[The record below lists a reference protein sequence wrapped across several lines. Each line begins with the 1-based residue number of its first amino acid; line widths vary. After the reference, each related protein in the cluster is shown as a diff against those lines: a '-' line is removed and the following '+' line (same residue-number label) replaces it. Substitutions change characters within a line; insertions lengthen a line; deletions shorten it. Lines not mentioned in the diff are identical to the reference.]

1 VESLVLSSLGTTLAI
16 LCATWTIPLLR
27 DALPEGL
34 PRAGAIALDLRVL
47 AAAGGLTVLTALFFG
62 VMPARQLRCPDLT
75 LALKKSTRAGGLDVS
90 GQRLRSLLV
99 IAEVALAVILLVGA
113 ALFIGSF
120 LKVNG
125 IDPGIATDRVLTM
138 GLTPRTD
145 PGGNRPDSAAVFGQ
159 IAERLTTVPGVI
171 HASVVWGGMPLVGGT
186 HIRGFNVPGRPAPKD
201 HEGVNVR
208 SVTPDYHLSLGIPL
222 RKGRMFAPTDRA
234 GAPDVAIITETVA
247 KRYFPGEDPIG
258 RSATMRKTVC
268 TIIGV
273 VADVRDGGVERESGA
288 IVYLP
293 MAQSTAGPAAINPN
307 NPSAELIVRAE
318 SDPQDIFP
326 AVKAAMLGVTP
337 DVSIRSVRTLD
348 ELMWRQQATRRLN
361 MLILGLFGVLG
372 LVVSAVGVY
381 GLMAFLV
388 SQRTHEI
395 GVRIAL
401 GATPTRLI
409 GMVFARGSVVVAIGL
424 VIGGAGAWYLRSIA
438 EAFLFGLQPGDPRA
452 FAAALA
458 VLSLSALVA
467 VLIPAR
473 RATRIDPVVT
483 LRAE

>member
-1 VESLVLSSLGTTLAI
+1 V
-16 LCATWTIPLLR
+16 
-27 DALPEGL
+27 
-34 PRAGAIALDLRVL
+34 
-47 AAAGGLTVLTALFFG
+47 
-62 VMPARQLRCPDLT
+62 
-75 LALKKSTRAGGLDVS
+75 
-90 GQRLRSLLV
+90 
-99 IAEVALAVILLVGA
+99 
-113 ALFIGSF
+113 
-120 LKVNG
+120 
-125 IDPGIATDRVLTM
+125 
-138 GLTPRTD
+138 
-145 PGGNRPDSAAVFGQ
+145 
-159 IAERLTTVPGVI
+159 
-171 HASVVWGGMPLVGGT
+171 
-186 HIRGFNVPGRPAPKD
+186 
-201 HEGVNVR
+201 
-208 SVTPDYHLSLGIPL
+208 
-222 RKGRMFAPTDRA
+222 
-234 GAPDVAIITETVA
+234 
-247 KRYFPGEDPIG
+247 
-258 RSATMRKTVC
+258 
-268 TIIGV
+268 GV
-273 VADVRDGGVERESGA
+273 VADVRDRGVERESGA

-293 MAQSTAGPAAINPN
+293 MAQSTAGA
-307 NPSAELIVRAE
+307 AELIVRAGA
-318 SDPQDIFP
+318 DPYDIFP
-326 AVKAAMLGVTP
+326 TVKAALLDVAP
-337 DVSIRSVRTLD
+337 DVSIRNVRTLD

-381 GLMAFLV
+381 GLMAYLV

>member
-1 VESLVLSSLGTTLAI
+1 VLV
-16 LCATWTIPLLR
+16 
-27 DALPEGL
+27 
-34 PRAGAIALDLRVL
+34 V
-47 AAAGGLTVLTALFFG
+47 
-62 VMPARQLRCPDLT
+62 
-75 LALKKSTRAGGLDVS
+75 
-90 GQRLRSLLV
+90 
-99 IAEVALAVILLVGA
+99 AEIALAVILLVGA

-120 LKVNG
+120 VKVNG

-138 GLTPRTD
+138 GVTPRSV
-145 PGGNRPDSAAVFGQ
+145 PGGKRQDPALLFGE
-159 IAERLTTVPGVI
+159 IVDRLATVPGVI
-171 HASVVWGGMPLVGGT
+171 HASIVWGGMPLVGGT
-186 HIRGFNVPGRPAPKD
+186 HIRGFSVPGRPVAKD
-201 HEGVNVR
+201 DAGVNVR
-208 SVTPDYHLSLGIPL
+208 IVTPAYHLSLGIPL
-222 RKGRMFAPTDRA
+222 RKGRMFSSTDRA
-234 GAPDVAIITETVA
+234 GAPAVAIITETVA
-247 KRYFPGEDPIG
+247 RRYFPGEDPIG
-258 RSATMRKTVC
+258 RSATIAKTDC
-268 TIIGV
+268 TIV
-273 VADVRDGGVERESGA
+273 AVAADVRDRGVERDSYA
-288 IVYLP
+288 LVYLP
-293 MAQSTAGPAAINPN
+293 MAQSTLN
-307 NPSAELIVRAE
+307 NALAELIVRAE

-326 AVKAAMLGVTP
+326 AVKTAMLDVTP

-401 GATPTRLI
+401 GATAARLI
-409 GMVFARGSVVVAIGL
+409 GMVFARGIVVVAIGL

-473 RATRIDPVVT
+473 RATRVDPVVT